1 MLFQEAVSKIKWD
14 NSGYEIDESKF
25 ENEPITLKDLELGAP
40 IEKGCSAVVYAA
52 RLIEDKNK
60 RDESES
66 TESIQATVEITDNSL
81 EINAEINDSSTNYPL
96 ALKMMFN
103 YDVQSNA
110 MAILRAMYRETVPAR
125 TYFNPLGISNWEMK

>member
-1 MLFQEAVSKIKWD
+1 M
-14 NSGYEIDESKF
+14 
-25 ENEPITLKDLELGAP
+25 GAP

-52 RLIEDKNK
+52 RLIEEKNK
-60 RDESES
+60 RDENEPQ
-66 TESIQATVEITDNSL
+66 TESIQATVEITEKSL

-125 TYFNPLGISNWEMK
+125 CYFNPLGISNWEMK